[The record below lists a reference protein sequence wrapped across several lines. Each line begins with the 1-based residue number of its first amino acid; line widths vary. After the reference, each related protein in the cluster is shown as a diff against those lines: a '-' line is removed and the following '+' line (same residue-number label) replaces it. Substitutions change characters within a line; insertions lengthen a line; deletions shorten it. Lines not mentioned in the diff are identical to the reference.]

1 MIWNLILFI
10 LIGIFIYFIVEIFFE
25 KNLLRK
31 INNYIIKKNEEYYDD
46 LIRYYEKN
54 KKIKLKE
61 KLNYIHKIN
70 ILIDKCGIQR
80 SIFINPITIV
90 LIGILCMII
99 AYYLAFDFFKI
110 ILLSFII
117 CIPFFYLPFGILKSI
132 ASYKEEKTEK
142 VFLNFLLQLKNHTQI
157 NNDIVSAMKEVKT
170 VEPLQSYVKKFII
183 EISSG
188 IKFEK
193 AIENFKE
200 KIGINQI
207 KSFLTNIQNCYL
219 YGGNFSELIS
229 KSYAMISEIQRE
241 KEKRIQETKGARIVL
256 FILICMDFFVY
267 ISFVKSNQENYLI
280 MKKSIVGMIIL
291 YWNFLSIWILI
302 WLSSIVKKLDY

>member
-1 MIWNLILFI
+1 MIWNVLLFVLISI
-10 LIGIFIYFIVEIFFE
+10 SIYFVVELIVE
-25 KNLLRK
+25 KNVIKK
-31 INNYIIKKNEEYYDD
+31 INNYILKKNEEYYDE
-46 LIRYYEKN
+46 LLKYYEKN
-54 KKIKLKE
+54 KKVKLKE
-61 KLNYIHKIN
+61 KVNYIHKIN

-80 SIFINPITIV
+80 SIFINPITMV
-90 LIGILCMII
+90 LAGILCMVM
-99 AYYLAFDFFKI
+99 AYYLAFNFFKI
-110 ILLSFII
+110 VLLSLII
-117 CIPFFYLPFGILKSI
+117 CIPFFYVPFAVLKAI
-132 ASYKEEKTEK
+132 ANYKEEKIEK

-157 NNDIVSAMKEVKT
+157 NNDIISAMKEVKT
-170 VEPLQSYVKKFII
+170 IEPLQGYVKKFLI

-200 KIGINQI
+200 KIDIKQI
-207 KSFLTNIQNCYL
+207 KSFLTNLQNCYL

-256 FILICMDFFVY
+256 FILIFLDFFVY

-280 MKKSIVGMIIL
+280 MKKSVIGMVIL
-291 YWNFLSIWILI
+291 YWNFLSIWILV